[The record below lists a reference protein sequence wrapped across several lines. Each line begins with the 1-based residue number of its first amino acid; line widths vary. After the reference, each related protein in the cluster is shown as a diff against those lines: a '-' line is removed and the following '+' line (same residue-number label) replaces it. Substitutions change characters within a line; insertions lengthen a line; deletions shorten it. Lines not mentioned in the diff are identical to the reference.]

1 MALLSL
7 TRTSSI
13 TLILRRKI
21 DMAFRL
27 RKDADVWFKHLRKQ
41 LKIDFD
47 EYYFCL
53 MAGLASNRKTSPNE
67 IPNDETRE
75 LVQHFPGEY
84 KTKGKLIV
92 AQFLVTELK
101 EHGIDLKDRSAVNTT
116 INKLIDPLSVSHLSS
131 EGEATMNRYAHG
143 GFETLTEW
151 FDDQPWTLEI
161 FLPLFRKKLQVEING
176 H

>member
-1 MALLSL
+1 MS
-7 TRTSSI
+7 
-13 TLILRRKI
+13 
-21 DMAFRL
+21 FRL
-27 RKDADVWFKHLRKQ
+27 RKDAYEWFKHLRKQ

-53 MAGLASNRKTSPNE
+53 MAGLASKRKTAQNE
-67 IPNDETRE
+67 IANDETRE
-75 LVQHFPGEY
+75 LVQNFPGEY

-101 EHGIDLKDRSAVNTT
+101 EFGIDLKDRSAVNTK
-116 INKLIDPLSVSHLSS
+116 INELVDPLSVSHLSG
-131 EGEATMNRYAHG
+131 EGEATINRYAHG

-151 FDDQPWTLEI
+151 FDDQPRTLEI
-161 FLPLFRKKLQVEING
+161 FLPLFKDKLKNTIK